1 MADLDKMFAAMADV
15 SAEDSTCDYIIDE
28 DLRVIAIPERG
39 VVLGVEGDKDV
50 TRVRFRMGKM
60 WRGNDMSQFDLR
72 INYENANGD
81 KNYYTVVNKYLDG
94 DTVVFDWI
102 VAADAAAYRGDVFFI
117 VVGLITTGGVV
128 NCAFHTTLG
137 KAKCLEGL
145 VVDTS
150 VDIPE
155 IRDFMAT
162 LKAEVEAYGQTFVDA
177 SRQNAEAAK
186 ASADASAASAAA
198 AKTSEEHA
206 AANER
211 NAKTSET
218 NANASAEKAAAS
230 ETNASAS
237 AASAKADAE
246 KAEAA
251 KTAAEEARDNAAESE
266 TNAAA
271 SANAA
276 KTSETNAAASETAAK
291 ESEQNAKASETHA
304 STSEAN
310 AKGSENKSAE
320 YLQATKEYFDQ
331 VRTITLGGQ
340 GWYETPDALK
350 AAVPVGE
357 NGWWAVIGT
366 TDSIWV
372 WDSDTST
379 WRDTMITVDLS
390 DYYTRKQV
398 EEKLAEKAGKASAED
413 LISMLN
419 ALSTDDATPE
429 DADYYV
435 SQYAGGG
442 EETTTYHRRPMSA
455 LWAYIKAKA
464 ATVFAA
470 LNHTHTKADVGL
482 GNVDNTADS
491 EKSVAYGSTAGVAA
505 QVGNGG
511 NTQDPMTFHYAGQSG
526 QPPWVWGG
534 PTDYAG
540 DNYVY
545 NPLNFK
551 VNTAAYLGRGGDVNV
566 PMVFHWA
573 GQGGQPTWMWGG
585 SDGTNMYVYNPSNF
599 NVNYANS
606 AGSVPWSGVSGAP
619 SIPASAISASGA
631 NYVRFSDGTQ
641 ICWTTG
647 LSNYS
652 TWTFPVPFA
661 NTNYL
666 GIVAGY
672 WPSNYDTDMCFSKKT
687 TTQGS
692 GGQVREML
700 AIGRWY

>member
-50 TRVRFRMGKM
+50 TRIRFRMGKT
-60 WRGNDMSQFDLR
+60 WRGNDMSKFDLR

-206 AANER
+206 AASER

-230 ETNASAS
+230 ETNTSAS

-271 SANAA
+271 NASAA

-291 ESEQNAKASETHA
+291 ESEQNAKTSETNA
-304 STSEAN
+304 GASEAN
-310 AKGSENKSAE
+310 AKGSESKSAE
-320 YLQATKEYFDQ
+320 YLQATKEYFEQ

-390 DYYTRKQV
+390 DYYTRRQV

-419 ALSTDDATPE
+419 ALSTDDAAPE

-470 LNHTHTKADVGL
+470 LNHTHTKDDVGL
-482 GNVDNTADS
+482 DKVDNTADS
-491 EKSVAYGSTAGVAA
+491 EKSVAYAANAGSAGYANSA
-505 QVGNGG
+505 GSAPANGG
-511 NTQDPMTFHYAGQSG
+511 TATNAEYIACEGAGYARVRWSGQSG
-526 QPPWVWGG
+526 QPTWLFGSNDGVNWYVW
-534 PTDYAG
+534 
-540 DNYVY
+540 
-545 NPLNFK
+545 NP
-551 VNTAAYLGRGGDVNV
+551 A
-566 PMVFHWA
+566 
-573 GQGGQPTWMWGG
+573 
-585 SDGTNMYVYNPSNF
+585 NF
-599 NVNYANS
+599 NVNYATNANYANS
-606 AGSVPWSGVSGAP
+606 AGSANSAGNGVA
-619 SIPASAISASGA
+619 ASGA
-631 NYVRFSDGTQ
+631 GYIRFNDGTQ
-641 ICWTTG
+641 ICWLANNGWST
-647 LSNYS
+647 
-652 TWTFPVPFA
+652 TWTFPVAFA
-661 NTNYL
+661 DTNY
-666 GIVAGY
+666 AGFSVTS
-672 WPSNYDTDMCFSKKT
+672 WPDNYTVDPQLSSKKT
-687 TTQGS
+687 TQCGIKS
-692 GGQVREML
+692 NSDNF